1 MASTNIFEVGKI
13 FSSIE
18 EVKTAILEYNSLN
31 YTDFV
36 IRSNN
41 SKSVYVECKHGR
53 ERKSESTGKRPKQHY
68 NFLGCKAF
76 IRLYKSKDGRIKVT
90 KLILEHCNHP
100 TTSEIYQHNHA
111 LLDEEDEE
119 LVLTLK
125 DANAK
130 PSQIKRVLAEKKIS
144 MSRRNEFEIL

>member
-53 ERKSESTGKRPKQHY
+53 ERKSESTGKRPKPY
-68 NFLGCKAF
+68 
-76 IRLYKSKDGRIKVT
+76 
-90 KLILEHCNHP
+90 P
-100 TTSEIYQHNHA
+100 HA
-111 LLDEEDEE
+111 LSL
-119 LVLTLK
+119 
-125 DANAK
+125 
-130 PSQIKRVLAEKKIS
+130 IY
-144 MSRRNEFEIL
+144 